1 MGRLAVYIDEY
12 LNYLAVEKGYSRN
25 TIESYGADL
34 AGFESFLTDRR
45 LDDLNRL
52 DADAVSLY
60 NQHLRSRMMAQN
72 SIARKITA
80 IRSFFKYLHREDYIG
95 AGPVEDVD
103 SLRNERRLPET
114 VSEAEMGRLIDS
126 MPSDKPKQIRDR
138 AMIETLYASGMR
150 ASELAGLKLSD
161 LNWSEGAVRCMGKG
175 SKMRTVPL
183 GAKAREW
190 LKRYLDA
197 VRPEFDVKQSP
208 YLFLSQRGTPVTRST
223 VWTVVNKLAAAAT
236 SHISPHTFRHSFAT
250 HMMEHGADLRAVQ
263 ELLGHVD
270 IATTQIYTHVTK
282 DRMLQVYKQCH
293 PRA

>member
-1 MGRLAVYIDEY
+1 
-12 LNYLAVEKGYSRN
+12 
-25 TIESYGADL
+25 
-34 AGFESFLTDRR
+34 
-45 LDDLNRL
+45 
-52 DADAVSLY
+52 
-60 NQHLRSRMMAQN
+60 
-72 SIARKITA
+72 
-80 IRSFFKYLHREDYIG
+80 
-95 AGPVEDVD
+95 
-103 SLRNERRLPET
+103 
-114 VSEAEMGRLIDS
+114 MGRLIDS
-126 MPSDKPKQIRDR
+126 MPSEKPKQIRDR

-190 LKRYLDA
+190 LKRYLDE

-263 ELLGHVD
+263 ELLGHAD